1 MVSSGSADDA
11 REDDEETDEKLCE
24 RILMV
29 MMRSSLVLT
38 FEKLSELWAVVSGR
52 YNSVGR
58 HSR

>member
-38 FEKLSELWAVVSGR
+38 FEKLSELCAW
-52 YNSVGR
+52 
-58 HSR
+58 